1 MIRVLLTV
9 LAAACC
15 AVAAPAFPQAAYPAK
30 AIRFVVPFPP
40 GGATDII
47 TRVIA
52 QRLAGELGQPVV
64 VENRPGAGGAIGS
77 DLVAKAAPDGYTIL
91 MATTSTHS
99 IGPTLNPK
107 IPYNVERDFAPVVQ
121 IAVAPNVVV
130 VSPALGVGSVR
141 ELVALA
147 KGKPGQL
154 NFASSGTGTI
164 VHLSGELFKSM
175 AGVDMVHVPY
185 KGTAL
190 AMPDLM
196 SGQVSMIVDSI
207 ASALPHI
214 RSGKIKA
221 LAVTTPGRSALLPE
235 LPTVAES
242 GLPGYASDAYFGAFA
257 PAGTPREIVARLNAE
272 PGKALASADVKENLA
287 RHGAEAV
294 GGPPERLAATVK
306 TETEKWAK
314 VIRQANVK
322 LE

>member
-1 MIRVLLTV
+1 
-9 LAAACC
+9 
-15 AVAAPAFPQAAYPAK
+15 VAAPAFAQATYPAK

-130 VSPALGVGSVR
+130 VSPALGVDSVR

-147 KGKPGQL
+147 KAKPGQL

-196 SGQVSMIVDSI
+196 SGQVSMVVDNI

-214 RSGKIKA
+214 RSGKVKA

-242 GLPGYASDAYFGAFA
+242 GLPGYASDAYFGVFA
-257 PAGTPREIVARLNAE
+257 PAGTPREVVARLNAE
-272 PGKALASADVKENLA
+272 LGKALASAEVREQLA
-287 RHGAEAV
+287 RHGAEPV

-306 TETEKWAK
+306 AETEKWAK
-314 VIRQANVK
+314 VIGQANVK